1 MSVLVTSEIVRMFVN
16 PLIPDIKYSRRNT
29 QNFWQQLQTPLSQIR
44 KPFFDFLMHF
54 WNVHEIYNILKNKN
68 SILVWLLR
76 KLLHRK
82 EIFT

>member
-1 MSVLVTSEIVRMFVN
+1 MSVLVTSEIIRMFVN
-16 PLIPDIKYSRRNT
+16 PLIPDVKYSRRNT
-29 QNFWQQLQTPLSQIR
+29 QNFWQQLQTPLSQKR
-44 KPFFDFLMHF
+44 KTFFDFLMHF